1 MAPEYFSQAPFLLA
15 SLAAVAAGL
24 LSFLSPCIL
33 PLVPSI
39 LGYITGAAV
48 RPEVATRRGYTFLHS
63 LAFVLGFSLI
73 FVLLLSQLEWVLG
86 PLYARAEWL
95 AGWPGQVLAWP
106 HPSPPTYLQLL
117 QKVAGLFLILFALH
131 FMGLLRLNFLDW
143 ERRLQVQVGRQFGYL
158 SSLLVGLTF
167 ALGWTPC
174 IAAPL
179 AGILALGSGAYGR
192 ESPGLMLWL
201 LSLYSLGLGMP
212 FLLLGLFLDRAG
224 GLVRR
229 LGRYRRVIAILSGL
243 LLLAI
248 GLAVFFDQLS
258 RLALIVNR

>member
-1 MAPEYFSQAPFLLA
+1 MNPEYFNQAPFLLA
-15 SLAAVAAGL
+15 SLAAVVAGL

-48 RPEVATRRGYTFLHS
+48 RPEMTTRRGYTFLHT
-63 LAFVLGFSLI
+63 LAFVLGFSLV

-86 PLYARAEWL
+86 PLYTRAEWL
-95 AGWPGQVLAWP
+95 AGWPGQVLSWP

-117 QKVAGLFLILFALH
+117 QKVAGIFLILFAFH
-131 FMGLLRLNFLDW
+131 FMGLLRLNLMDF
-143 ERRLQVQVGRQFGYL
+143 ERHLQLRIGRQFGCL

-174 IAAPL
+174 ISAPL

-201 LSLYSLGLGMP
+201 LILYSLGLGMP

-229 LGRYRRVIAILSGL
+229 LGRYRRIITILSGL
-243 LLLAI
+243 FLLVI

-258 RLALIVNR
+258 LLSRLG

>member
-1 MAPEYFSQAPFLLA
+1 MNPEYFSQAPFLLA
-15 SLAAVAAGL
+15 SLAAVTAGL

-39 LGYITGAAV
+39 LAYITGAAV
-48 RPEVATRRGYTFLHS
+48 QPEKATRRGYTFLHS
-63 LAFVLGFSLI
+63 LAFVLGFSLV

-86 PLYARAEWL
+86 PLYVRAEWL
-95 AGWPGQVLAWP
+95 AGWSGKILAWP

-131 FMGLLRLNFLDW
+131 FMGLLRLRFLDL
-143 ERRLQVQVGRQFGYL
+143 ERHLQVQVGRQFGYL

-229 LGRYRRVIAILSGL
+229 LGRYRRLIAILSGL
-243 LLLAI
+243 FLLAV

-258 RLALIVNR
+258 LLARLS